1 MMVIIHIGLSLAL
14 LMVIYSDY
22 RYWRVPNPLVVVIFA
37 LALLRQA
44 LAPVAADEV
53 IFIALGSIFL
63 LLTGVFLLRQK
74 RASLGLGDVKLAIA
88 LIWLSGYSFLIIV
101 WLASLSGLG
110 QSLLE
115 NRGFSAKAQI
125 PLASHLGIWSLSELY
140 WAFPQFLLH
149 QCVTNACLN

>member
-53 IFIALGSIFL
+53 IFITIGSIYL
-63 LLTGVFLLRQK
+63 QLTVVFLLRQK
-74 RASLGLGDVKLAIA
+74 S
-88 LIWLSGYSFLIIV
+88 
-101 WLASLSGLG
+101 
-110 QSLLE
+110 
-115 NRGFSAKAQI
+115 
-125 PLASHLGIWSLSELY
+125 P
-140 WAFPQFLLH
+140 
-149 QCVTNACLN
+149 T

>member
-88 LIWLSGYSFLIIV
+88 LIWLSSYSFLIIV

-110 QSLLE
+110 HSLVE
-115 NRGFSAKAQI
+115 NRGFKAKGAI
-125 PLASHLGIWSLSELY
+125 PFAVHLSGWTLSEL
-140 WAFPQFLLH
+140 WFDLPGNLLISI
-149 QCVTNACLN
+149 VGLE